1 MSLYKVSSLFP
12 NSVDDITFIS
22 DVNLDTLDIYKQHR
36 DLVNNGKYTEA
47 SNYLNQQTGITPV
60 NADFFN
66 MLENRIY
73 QTQLYVEDKEKVNPC
88 SYESQP
94 TNISKTNPIWISDSK
109 A

>member
-22 DVNLDTLDIYKQHR
+22 DVKHR

-47 SNYLNQQTGITPV
+47 SNYLNQQTDITPV

-73 QTQLYVEDKEKVNPC
+73 QTQLYVKNKEKVNPC

-94 TNISKTNPIWISDSK
+94 TNISKANPIWISDSK